1 MQNNNLKRLEERKQ
15 ALELEINRL
24 QTDIDSSIES
34 VKDEVA
40 QNLDPRE
47 IIKKYPLRS
56 LGVSLIVGMM
66 FARSGKKNNVY
77 GTGMGSMLS
86 LELKRMIT
94 QRGVS
99 LLGDFVDNKISSKR
113 ENKD

>member
-1 MQNNNLKRLEERKQ
+1 MENKNLNRLEKRKQ
-15 ALELEINRL
+15 ALELEISRL
-24 QTDIDSSIES
+24 QTDIESSIES
-34 VKDEVA
+34 VKEEVS
-40 QNLDPRE
+40 NSLDPRE

-56 LGVSLIVGMM
+56 LGASLIIGMM
-66 FARSGKKNNVY
+66 LSRSGKKNNEH

-86 LELKRMIT
+86 LELKRMLT

-99 LLGDFVDNKISSKR
+99 LLANYIDNKITSKR